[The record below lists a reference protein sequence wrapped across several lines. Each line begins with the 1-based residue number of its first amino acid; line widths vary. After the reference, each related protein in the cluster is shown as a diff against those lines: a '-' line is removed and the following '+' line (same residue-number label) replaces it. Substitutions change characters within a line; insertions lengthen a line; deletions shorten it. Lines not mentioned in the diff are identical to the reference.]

1 MKIKYLI
8 TGALIIS
15 MLAISACGKKQEDA
29 AGTVET
35 AKEAVSE
42 AVGTQEEILGDFT
55 GEMDLTGSWQ
65 DEVSQRATMEIEK
78 AETGTYHIMINWSSG
93 AKEASTWEISGTYDE
108 TSGMLTYEDGEY
120 CVHTWDD
127 KDQETIS
134 GEEKTSG
141 ALLKEGEKLRW
152 QDSKNSADA
161 VFVKVSK

>member
-65 DEVSQRATMEIEK
+65 EK
-78 AETGTYHIMINWSSG
+78 DLVYLS
-93 AKEASTWEISGTYDE
+93 
-108 TSGMLTYEDGEY
+108 
-120 CVHTWDD
+120 
-127 KDQETIS
+127 
-134 GEEKTSG
+134 
-141 ALLKEGEKLRW
+141 EGEKVYEDEKYRIYVYETFGQLFAGAGNR
-152 QDSKNSADA
+152 QD
-161 VFVKVSK
+161 